1 MPLLTHIA
9 RANDGTLLVRPPR
22 FTHDARMIHLSYL
35 SSPHPSRSSF
45 LDCALLPSLTR
56 FLKVASTEH
65 TVDGTDLEPY
75 KRRAKN
81 TLLRELG
88 DAPHGSKFSIETPPY
103 VFQYVQ
109 WSSAAR
115 RSCCC
120 DVIPPHREA
129 TWPTCGTPSSP
140 PPPAAPHASVKV
152 HGPEGPYSLEGAC
165 CSLPPPLPPSRPH
178 DTHTPYPYPATTP
191 HVTRA
196 HARPDTIV

>member
-22 FTHDARMIHLSYL
+22 FTYDARMIHLSYL

-140 PPPAAPHASVKV
+140 HPRRAPCIGESPRPGGTVQPRGRVLLATSSASSFTSTR
-152 HGPEGPYSLEGAC
+152 H
-165 CSLPPPLPPSRPH
+165 
-178 DTHTPYPYPATTP
+178 THTIPIPRNDATCHP
-191 HVTRA
+191 CA
-196 HARPDTIV
+196 CSP